1 MIYIFSTI
9 ILFFLGLSL
18 YSLQRI
24 ILFITSGRPQDPSHY
39 GLETVKKV
47 QILTNDG
54 TSPLSWYIKGKGK
67 GKTPLVSIFP
77 C

>member
-9 ILFFLGLSL
+9 ILFFF
-18 YSLQRI
+18 RFI
-24 ILFITSGRPQDPSHY
+24 FILTSKNNPFHYIWSPQDPSHY

-54 TSPLSWYIKGKGK
+54 ISPLSWYIKGKGK

>member
-18 YSLQRI
+18 YSLQRT

-54 TSPLSWYIKGKGK
+54 ISLLSWYIKGKGK